1 MTNAQ
6 HTRGPLVTT
15 KIDCESGWVDILA
28 TDGRHDDLPV
38 GSTRHGAAEAN
49 ARLLVAAFNSYDK
62 HFGPNAI
69 AAAEAD
75 LLGKALAL
83 VDDLAALIEAEFG
96 WADEEP
102 TENCIN
108 GVSMC
113 STCQGVGCLTDK
125 LTRARALLTKAGKD
139 GQ

>member
-6 HTRGPLVTT
+6 HTGGPLVTT

-75 LLGKALAL
+75 LLGEALELLRQHRDYIADTLNGVDLREYGKL
-83 VDDLAALIEAEFG
+83 VADDLVMV
-96 WADEEP
+96 D
-102 TENCIN
+102 T
-108 GVSMC
+108 
-113 STCQGVGCLTDK
+113 
-125 LTRARALLTKAGKD
+125 LLAKAGRVA
-139 GQ
+139 